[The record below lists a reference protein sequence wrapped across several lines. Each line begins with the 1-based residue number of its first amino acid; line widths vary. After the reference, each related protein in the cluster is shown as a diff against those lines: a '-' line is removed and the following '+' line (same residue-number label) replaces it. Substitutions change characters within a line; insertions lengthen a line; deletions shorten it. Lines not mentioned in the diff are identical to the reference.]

1 MQKYRVYELAKMF
14 GKTNEEV
21 IRTLQK
27 NNVNVKTNFNSVG
40 EKEKDLLE
48 KAFSGKEPR
57 KNTHRTIRTVRFDRQ
72 GRPAGRKA
80 DESHHSS
87 YSSYK
92 VEQPQEVKKESNR
105 DTVKTEDRHVSSHRG
120 EERRTSSEHRSYK
133 DRDNNRFSHRS
144 GDRNHDNRERRN
156 SDFRNDS
163 HDHRNGNRSSD
174 RNHRGEGRQDR
185 DQRGGNRNGTMR
197 KRSPAPVQTAI
208 PEQPE
213 QQKRFR
219 TPRKKTKKD
228 YEKSRREREGG
239 SLMARSLKQHKK
251 KHPQEK
257 KPVVYPTEVRVP
269 MTVTVKE
276 FADLL
281 KREVSEVIKHL
292 MADGV
297 MATINQNLDR
307 DTVEILADEF
317 GVTLLEPEE

>member
-105 DTVKTEDRHVSSHRG
+105 DTVKTEDRHVSSYRG

-144 GDRNHDNRERRN
+144 GDRNQHRRDLDL
-156 SDFRNDS
+156 SRKY
-163 HDHRNGNRSSD
+163 HL
-174 RNHRGEGRQDR
+174 NHRQYCTLTHWCEPQQRQKLPR
-185 DQRGGNRNGTMR
+185 RRPSGQRPARRQSKWHDEKAFSGPGANGY
-197 KRSPAPVQTAI
+197 SGTAGTA
-208 PEQPE
+208 EA
-213 QQKRFR
+213 F
-219 TPRKKTKKD
+219 
-228 YEKSRREREGG
+228 
-239 SLMARSLKQHKK
+239 
-251 KHPQEK
+251 
-257 KPVVYPTEVRVP
+257 
-269 MTVTVKE
+269 
-276 FADLL
+276 
-281 KREVSEVIKHL
+281 
-292 MADGV
+292 
-297 MATINQNLDR
+297 QN
-307 DTVEILADEF
+307 AS
-317 GVTLLEPEE
+317 